1 MPSRSLI
8 LTMCAAAALSA
19 CDQPRTPA
27 RPEPLF
33 TPASGGGETYLP
45 PLAPAWQD
53 LPSAPAAPLRR
64 TSYASDY
71 GYAER
76 AYALDRAFYEAPP
89 DYGFYS
95 DEVEPWAWR
104 SYDGYTVFAEPVESG
119 YRYYYYEPGMD
130 WPFFVRTP
138 DYGYGY
144 GTGGVL
150 LVIYS
155 AAGVLLPYDRYDDYA
170 PRAGRYWARGET
182 LYSAARARQA
192 PVAYENWLARRPV
205 LTRSQAPWMSAA
217 DRRPEWRGY
226 RDRDDSRELRHF
238 ARERDRRQQAI
249 DHAQRQEVRQ
259 ALGRGEDPRR
269 MAALDRREAR
279 IARQDD
285 RRQDRREERSRP
297 DRDEARRAAPARAP
311 EPARMDRAQ
320 AREDRRNDRDARR
333 IEAARVEQR
342 ARRDDAPRMERRA
355 AQAEQQAQRRRE
367 VAEARSERAERRA
380 EPAVRDR
387 QPPVQRIE
395 RPVQPQ
401 RQERPQER
409 RAEAPRQE
417 RRVEAPR
424 PEPRPQRAEAPRPER
439 PQRAEAPRQERAQ
452 DAGRSGRD
460 AAGREHGG
468 GRPDKPRKD

>member
-8 LTMCAAAALSA
+8 LTLCAAAALSA
-19 CDQPRTPA
+19 CDQPQTSA

-33 TPASGGGETYLP
+33 TPASGGGDTYLP

-53 LPSAPAAPLRR
+53 LPAAPAAPLRR

-89 DYGFYS
+89 DYGFYA
-95 DEVEPWAWR
+95 DEIEPWAWR
-104 SYDGYTVFAEPVESG
+104 SYDGYTVFAEPIESG
-119 YRYYYYEPGMD
+119 YRYYYYEPGVD

-144 GTGGVL
+144 GAGGVL

-182 LYSAARARQA
+182 LYLASRARQA
-192 PVAYENWLARRPV
+192 PVVYDAWLARRTV

-217 DRRPEWRGY
+217 DRRTEWRGY
-226 RDRDDSRELRHF
+226 RERDDSRELRHF

-249 DHAQRQEVRQ
+249 DHAQRQEVRE
-259 ALGRGEDPRR
+259 AMGRSEDPRR

-285 RRQDRREERSRP
+285 HRQDRPDERVRP
-297 DRDEARRAAPARAP
+297 DRAEPRRTAPARP
-311 EPARMDRAQ
+311 SEPARMERAQ
-320 AREDRRNDRDARR
+320 AREDRGNDRDARR
-333 IEAARVEQR
+333 IEAARVEQA
-342 ARRDDAPRMERRA
+342 ARRSDDARMERRG
-355 AQAEQQAQRRRE
+355 AEQQAQRGRQ
-367 VAEARSERAERRA
+367 VAEVRSERAERRA

-395 RPVQPQ
+395 RPAQ
-401 RQERPQER
+401 PQER
-409 RAEAPRQE
+409 RAEPPRQE

-424 PEPRPQRAEAPRPER
+424 PEQRPQRAEAPRPER
-439 PQRAEAPRQERAQ
+439 PQRTEAPRQERPQAH

-460 AAGREHGG
+460 AAGREPGG
-468 GRPDKPRKD
+468 KPDKPRKD

>member
-217 DRRPEWRGY
+217 DHRPEWRGY

-285 RRQDRREERSRP
+285 RRQDRRDERSRP
-297 DRDEARRAAPARAP
+297 DREEVRRAAQGRPS
-311 EPARMDRAQ
+311 EPARMERAQ
-320 AREDRRNDRDARR
+320 AREERRNDRDARR
-333 IEAARVEQR
+333 EQPD
-342 ARRDDAPRMERRA
+342 RRDDAPRMERRA

-367 VAEARSERAERRA
+367 VAEARSERAERRP

-401 RQERPQER
+401 RQEKPQER

-439 PQRAEAPRQERAQ
+439 PQRAEAPRQERPQAQ